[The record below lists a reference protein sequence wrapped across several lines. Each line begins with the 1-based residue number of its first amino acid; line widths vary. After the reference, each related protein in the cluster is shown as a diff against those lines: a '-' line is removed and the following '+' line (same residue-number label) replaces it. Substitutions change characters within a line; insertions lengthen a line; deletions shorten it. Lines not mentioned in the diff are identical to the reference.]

1 MSAIAID
8 ISEFTTKLKDLI
20 VSLKGD
26 EEIIITAS
34 NQPVAKL
41 TAVREPV
48 IEEAAVA
55 PKRRQSGLTKGAAWM
70 SPDFNEPLEDFAEY
84 MP

>member
-8 ISEFTTKLKDLI
+8 VTDAISLAELVARLKRNQ
-20 VSLKGD
+20 
-26 EEIIITAS
+26 EIIITAS
-34 NQPVAKL
+34 NEPVAKL
-41 TAVREPV
+41 TSVGKSMDE
-48 IEEAAVA
+48 
-55 PKRRQSGLTKGAAWM
+55 KSDQKRQSGLTKGAAWM